1 MDDYFFIPVIQG
13 GDTACLRRVVFQFD
27 HHLPNTP
34 KNERQIRTNNS
45 PCWEFPNG
53 VNDSTRNFRYIYD
66 NIESYLTNNFKD
78 TEPALVYLP
87 PVDKDM
93 YEEQS
98 ILGDEAISVMLGI
111 LLAAANKIM
120 GWKLKARWCT
130 ITATGTFKNIEPI
143 QDEDLLLEEISGLR
157 DDEDKHFQGKITGF
171 KRDIKK
177 IKQGNGK
184 HLFLYVSDDI
194 SLEEEDNN
202 FCVKSFSPVN
212 NTLFDIL
219 DYVFDDL
226 PFLSDRYIDGER
238 KKFFDDFE
246 KKTEYL
252 RKEKQIEAPFYH
264 DNTYSSILEN
274 DSLFIHG
281 PYGSGKSCLAMQLVR
296 RLVWERK
303 IYVPVWINFINERL
317 TEAGLEPITIDL
329 KINNEILPQEIQ
341 KELFSIFGDQYNE
354 ESLYKKMVEKEKRYL
369 IIIDG
374 LDIPDLLLD
383 QFILRIKEFNADM
396 IKNGNHIIFTSTNGK
411 PCLENLSLIPMPV
424 FDSKAVWFFF
434 NEISK
439 NKEYYNVINKK
450 MNNSYTGDRELS
462 DWLYLQ
468 KVLCENYGN
477 FPHLLEIIS
486 EELFLSDKDYQDFL
500 FSLET
505 TDKDDLIKKASIC
518 YKNRFNNPDPY
529 NMFNDDAKWI
539 LLYFI
544 NYGSDSVTL
553 KKIQDDIDEII
564 GKDDPDAGERI
575 TKILFGKNG
584 FERRNVLDKLS
595 GNKFILWEND
605 TIKIYDKLTYKT
617 LILDD
622 SFSSDGLRER
632 LVSEKRWLN
641 ERIFECFTYI
651 KKGDDPLKQAEGKN
665 EFIER
670 LSEKKIKEKK
680 IKKGCHTLHG
690 IARWCTY
697 IDVFGILFKI
707 CPELLYTK
715 EKGKIKPVVDED
727 GRTVLHYAAGKNQD
741 LDVLNFIVQEAG
753 ECGLSDYISCECKSG
768 DNALHYA
775 IKFNLNPEII
785 YFLLN
790 HKGMTKKV
798 INHRNSE
805 GFTPLHY
812 AVMRGDFGITEQLLK
827 FGADPNIKDNIHNF
841 TPLHS
846 AVEIGRGGKFID
858 LLATSENINAKTGQE
873 YFIKSTPLLLALD
886 FTYDADKKKIVVK
899 DTVKQLINHHA
910 NVEITND
917 QGNTPLHYA
926 VVTCGDIDILNMLAT
941 KKTINSINR
950 QGRTPLAIAIWFGV
964 NREVIEFLLQNGAN
978 Y

>member
-1 MDDYFFIPVIQG
+1 MDDFFIPVIQG
-13 GDTACLRRVVFQFD
+13 RDTACLRRVVFQFD
-27 HHLPNTP
+27 DHRPNTTE
-34 KNERQIRTNNS
+34 NERQIRPNNS
-45 PCWEFPNG
+45 PCWELPDG
-53 VNDSTRNFRYIYD
+53 VDPSAHNFAYIYD

-87 PVDKDM
+87 PVDRNM
-93 YEEQS
+93 YEEQTK
-98 ILGDEAISVMLGI
+98 LGDEAISVMLGI
-111 LLAAANKIM
+111 FLAAANKIM
-120 GWKLKARWCT
+120 GWKLKASWCT
-130 ITATGTFKNIEPI
+130 VTATGTFKNIAPI
-143 QDEDLLLEEISGLR
+143 QDEDLLLEKISGLK
-157 DDEDKHFQGKITGF
+157 DDEDKDFQGKITGF

-177 IKQGNGK
+177 ITHRDGR
-184 HLFLYVSDDI
+184 HLFLYVSDDN
-194 SLEEEDNN
+194 SLEEENKKEENN
-202 FCVKSFSPVN
+202 SFFIKSFSPVK

-219 DYVFDDL
+219 DYIFDDL
-226 PFLSDRYIDGER
+226 PFLPDRYIDGER

-246 KKTEYL
+246 KKTEHL
-252 RKEKQIEAPFYH
+252 KKEKQIEAPFYH
-264 DNTYSSILEN
+264 DNTYSSILEK

-281 PYGSGKSCLAMQLVR
+281 PYGSGKSYLAMQLAR
-296 RLVWERK
+296 RFVWERK
-303 IYVPVWINFINERL
+303 IYVPIWINFINERL
-317 TEAGLEPITIDL
+317 TEVGLEPITIDL
-329 KINNEILPQEIQ
+329 KINGEILPQEIQ

-354 ESLYKKMVEKEKRYL
+354 ESLYKKLVEKEKQYL

-383 QFILRIKEFNADM
+383 QFIIRIKEFNADM
-396 IKNGNHIIFTSTNGK
+396 VKNDNHIIFTSTNGE
-411 PCLENLSLIPMPV
+411 PCLENLILIPMPA
-424 FDSKAVWFFF
+424 FDNNDIWLFF
-434 NEISK
+434 NEISR
-439 NKEYYNVINKK
+439 NKKYYSVINKK
-450 MNNSYTGDRELS
+450 MNNSYTDDRKIT

-468 KVLCENYGN
+468 KVLCDNYGN

-486 EELFLSDKDYQDFL
+486 EELFLNDKDYKDFL

-505 TDKDDLIKKASIC
+505 TDRDDLIKKASIC

-529 NMFNDDAKWI
+529 NMFNDEAKWI
-539 LLYFI
+539 LLYLL
-544 NYGSDSVTL
+544 NYGSDSVKL
-553 KKIQDDIDEII
+553 KKIQDDVGEII

-575 TKILFGKNG
+575 TKILFNNSG
-584 FERRNVLDKLS
+584 FERRNVLGILIN
-595 GNKFILWEND
+595 NKFILWEND

-617 LILDD
+617 LILDEY
-622 SFSSDGLRER
+622 FSSDNLRER

-641 ERIFECFTYI
+641 ERILECFTYI
-651 KKGDDPLKQAEGKN
+651 KKDDDSLKQAEGKN
-665 EFIER
+665 KFIER
-670 LSEKKIKEKK
+670 LSGGKF
-680 IKKGCHTLHG
+680 KKGCHVLHG

-697 IDVFGILFKI
+697 IDVFGILFKM

-715 EKGKIKPVVDED
+715 EKGKIKHVVDEN

-741 LDVLNFIVQEAG
+741 LDVLNFIVREAG

-775 IKFNLNPEII
+775 IKFNLNSEII
-785 YFLLN
+785 YSLLN

-812 AVMRGDFGITEQLLK
+812 AVKRGDFDITEQLLK

-846 AVEIGRGGKFID
+846 AVEIGRGSKFID
-858 LLATSENINAKTGQE
+858 LLVTSENINAKTGQG
-873 YFIKSTPLLLALD
+873 YFESSTPLLLALD
-886 FTYDADKKKIVVK
+886 FTYHTDEKKIVVR

-910 NVEITND
+910 NIEITND
-917 QGNTPLHYA
+917 QKNTPLHYA
-926 VVTCGDIDILNMLAT
+926 VVTCGDIDILSMLAT
-941 KKTINSINR
+941 KKTINRINR